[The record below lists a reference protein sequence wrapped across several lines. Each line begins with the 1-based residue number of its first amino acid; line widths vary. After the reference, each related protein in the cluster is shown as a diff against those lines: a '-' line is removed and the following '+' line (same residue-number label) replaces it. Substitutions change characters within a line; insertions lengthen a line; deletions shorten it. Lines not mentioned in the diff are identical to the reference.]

1 VGRGLRRLVEY
12 GRRARSTREA
22 VSARSG
28 EANVALMGTSPSL
41 LDPILE
47 PDPDR
52 RPAVQ
57 FALRWCAVDQEPTLS
72 EHLFDFKL
80 ID

>member
-1 VGRGLRRLVEY
+1 
-12 GRRARSTREA
+12 
-22 VSARSG
+22 
-28 EANVALMGTSPSL
+28 MGTSPSL